1 MIAQE
6 KITLKELME
15 IVRETARRGPVLEAG
30 TPLNMG
36 PDALTLLEIAE
47 VLVRTE
53 EKTGLPLKTDDLSRE
68 WFSTLEK
75 LCERIQFKRKEIQ
88 DEGQ

>member
-1 MIAQE
+1 MMARQ

-15 IVRETARRGPVLEAG
+15 IVREAAQIGPVLETG

-36 PDALTLLEIAE
+36 PDALTLLEMAE
-47 VLVRTE
+47 VLVRVE
-53 EKTGLPLKTDDLSRE
+53 EKVGMPLKTEEVSRD

-75 LCERIQFKRKEIQ
+75 LGEKIQFKRKEIQ
-88 DEGQ
+88 DE